1 MTDPFIPTG
10 RELDEGITGE
20 GLSRPQK
27 KQPRRLRELFGR
39 ISRHTGKQFTQLE
52 LDLPDSVAMQRP
64 RVRPRTTASPQDAS
78 PQQEPA
84 TRSELQSHVQ
94 APTRSTIHQHNSSSD
109 VNMERTSH
117 QPQPRFGD
125 ISVKEES
132 SGIPLDFIASII
144 GLTREPGGDANQFIR
159 ESLSTQRVGASE
171 SESALIEWWMD
182 AEQPTL
188 PALPERLEQHLSEEL
203 LLVITEI
210 QTQPSSHGAL
220 TDYQDRCDAWDDF
233 DEAVKAVRRAT
244 RSYSSLTPFLESLES
259 LDFEAANRQMDY
271 TTAAW
276 HENTDE
282 ISRAIRASQALSSV
296 GGRPVMARLPRAA
309 SDLPLLDRAVIASL
323 CTPSSLAALR
333 RSCRE
338 VIEETKTIL
347 RDRELLAFIDQLLP
361 SRTNS

>member
-27 KQPRRLRELFGR
+27 KQPRRLRELLGR

-52 LDLPDSVAMQRP
+52 LDLPESVAMQRP
-64 RVRPRTTASPQDAS
+64 RIRPRTTASPQDTS
-78 PQQEPA
+78 LQQDPA
-84 TRSELQSHVQ
+84 TRSELESHVQ
-94 APTRSTIHQHNSSSD
+94 APTRSTIDQHNSCSNAS
-109 VNMERTSH
+109 MGRTTH
-117 QPQPRFGD
+117 QPQPRTRDKG
-125 ISVKEES
+125 VQEEW
-132 SGIPLDFIASII
+132 GVIPLDFIASII
-144 GLTREPGGDANQFIR
+144 GLSREPGGDANRFIR
-159 ESLSTQRVGASE
+159 EFLSTQRVGASE
-171 SESALIEWWMD
+171 SERALVEWWMD

-188 PALPERLEQHLSEEL
+188 PELPERLEQQLSEEL

-220 TDYQDRCDAWDDF
+220 ADYQERCDPWDDF

-259 LDFEAANRQMDY
+259 LDFEAANRHMDY

-276 HENTDE
+276 HENKPE
-282 ISRAIRASQALSSV
+282 IARAMSASEALSSI
-296 GGRPVMARLPRAA
+296 GGRPFMARLPRATG
-309 SDLPLLDRAVIASL
+309 DLPLLDRAVTASL
-323 CTPSSLAALR
+323 CAPSSLSALR

-338 VIEETKTIL
+338 VVEDTKTTL

-361 SRTNS
+361 TRTNS